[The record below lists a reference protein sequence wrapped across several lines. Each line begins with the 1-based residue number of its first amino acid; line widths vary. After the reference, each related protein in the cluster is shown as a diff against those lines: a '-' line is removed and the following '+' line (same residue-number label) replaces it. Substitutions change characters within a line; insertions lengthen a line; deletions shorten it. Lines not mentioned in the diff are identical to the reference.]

1 MKKLNL
7 HLYWES
13 ETLLSPIS
21 AQIEMVVYEHKVFM
35 TLVNILLSALRH
47 WLSTTQG
54 RHNKNFFGKLS
65 LVMLCCFGQ
74 LTVQTKAHLEFS
86 HSSSRHGSGKITV
99 FSHIVSAETILF

>member
-1 MKKLNL
+1 MTTGLLDPLSIRNCKSVKKLNL

-47 WLSTTQG
+47 WLSTAQG
-54 RHNKNFFGKLS
+54 GHNKNSLGKS
-65 LVMLCCFGQ
+65 
-74 LTVQTKAHLEFS
+74 T
-86 HSSSRHGSGKITV
+86 SSFIPV
-99 FSHIVSAETILF
+99 W

>member
-21 AQIEMVVYEHKVFM
+21 ARIEMVVYEHKVFM

-54 RHNKNFFGKLS
+54 RHDKNFFGKPTGSFLLLQLFNSQAIFNALTWLS
-65 LVMLCCFGQ
+65 L
-74 LTVQTKAHLEFS
+74 
-86 HSSSRHGSGKITV
+86 HGNAVRI
-99 FSHIVSAETILF
+99 

>member
-21 AQIEMVVYEHKVFM
+21 ARIEMVVYEHKVFM

-54 RHNKNFFGKLS
+54 RHNKKFLGKPTGSFL
-65 LVMLCCFGQ
+65 LLQ
-74 LTVQTKAHLEFS
+74 LFKSQT
-86 HSSSRHGSGKITV
+86 
-99 FSHIVSAETILF
+99 LFNGPTWLLLW

>member
-7 HLYWES
+7 HLYRES

-21 AQIEMVVYEHKVFM
+21 ARIEMVVYEHKVFM

-54 RHNKNFFGKLS
+54 RHNRNFLGKPTGSFLLLQYFNSQPCGVWHFS
-65 LVMLCCFGQ
+65 LN
-74 LTVQTKAHLEFS
+74 H
-86 HSSSRHGSGKITV
+86 HSNYVYHYV
-99 FSHIVSAETILF
+99 W

>member
-21 AQIEMVVYEHKVFM
+21 ARIEMVVYEHKVFM

-54 RHNKNFFGKLS
+54 LHDKNFLGKPTCSFLLLQLFKS
-65 LVMLCCFGQ
+65 QTLFNGPTWLVVMVRGHTLITLARFCQF
-74 LTVQTKAHLEFS
+74 LTN
-86 HSSSRHGSGKITV
+86 
-99 FSHIVSAETILF
+99 